1 MTLEISDWRAFMED
15 FRGDFN
21 AAYDGTPPWDV
32 GRPQEA
38 LAALL
43 RARATRGSLLDAGCG
58 TGENAMCAASLGYES
73 WGIDSAPKAIAK
85 AREKAAARGLSVTFL
100 EHDALQLE
108 TLGRTFD
115 TVIDSG
121 LFHVFDDEAR
131 ARYVAS
137 LAAAVRSGG
146 GYFMMCF
153 SDEQPGDWG
162 PRRVSQA
169 EIRAAF
175 ATGWRVDE
183 IRAATFDTRMGDI
196 RAWLASVTRL

>member
-1 MTLEISDWRAFMED
+1 MDS
-15 FRGDFN
+15 FN
-21 AAYDGTPPWDV
+21 EAYAGTPPWDI

-38 LAALL
+38 LGVLL
-43 RARATRGSLLDAGCG
+43 RERADRGSLLDAGCG
-58 TGENAMCAASLGYES
+58 TGENALYAASLGYET
-73 WGIDSAPKAIAK
+73 WGIDGAPAAIAK
-85 AREKAAARGLSVTFL
+85 AREKAAARGQSVTF
-100 EHDALQLE
+100 EVHDALQLA

-115 TVIDSG
+115 TVTDSG

-131 ARYVAS
+131 TRYVAS

-146 GYFMMCF
+146 RYFMMCF

-175 ATGWRVDE
+175 ATDWRVDE
-183 IRAATFDTRMGDI
+183 IRAATFDTHVGDI
-196 RAWLASVTRL
+196 RAWLASLTRL